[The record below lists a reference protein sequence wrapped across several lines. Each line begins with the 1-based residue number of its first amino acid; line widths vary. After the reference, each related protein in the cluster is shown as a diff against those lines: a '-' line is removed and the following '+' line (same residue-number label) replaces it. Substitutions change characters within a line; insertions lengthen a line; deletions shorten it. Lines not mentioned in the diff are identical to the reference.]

1 MDDCCAKQSP
11 ALTGE
16 PLRVEVA
23 GMAEEVVII
32 LTTWPDIELARV
44 AARTL
49 VEERLAACAN
59 IVPAIES
66 IYRWEGK
73 VEIATETL
81 MILKTTIGRYP
92 QLEMRIKALHSY
104 EVPEIV
110 SLRVTDGLP
119 AYLRW
124 VEASSG

>member
-1 MDDCCAKQSP
+1 
-11 ALTGE
+11 
-16 PLRVEVA
+16 
-23 GMAEEVVII
+23 MAEEVLIV
-32 LTTWPDIELARV
+32 LTTWPDAEGARTAARV
-44 AARTL
+44 L
-49 VEERLAACAN
+49 VEQKLAACAN

-73 VEIATETL
+73 IETATEVL
-81 MILKTTIGRYP
+81 MVLKTTIGRYP
-92 QLEMRIKALHSY
+92 QLETRIKELHSY

-124 VEASSG
+124 VESSCNG

>member
-1 MDDCCAKQSP
+1 MA
-11 ALTGE
+11 
-16 PLRVEVA
+16 
-23 GMAEEVVII
+23 MAEEVLVVF
-32 LTTWPDIELARV
+32 TTWPDAQSARA
-44 AARTL
+44 AARLL
-49 VEERLAACAN
+49 VEEQLAACAN
-59 IVPAIES
+59 LVSAVES

-73 VEIATETL
+73 IETSVEVL

-92 QLEMRIKALHSY
+92 QLETRIKALHSY

-124 VEASSG
+124 VEAGCG

>member
-1 MDDCCAKQSP
+1 
-11 ALTGE
+11 
-16 PLRVEVA
+16 
-23 GMAEEVVII
+23 MAEEVLVVF
-32 LTTWPDIELARV
+32 TTWPDAEGART

-49 VEERLAACAN
+49 VEEKLAACAN
-59 IVPAIES
+59 LLPAVES

-73 VEIATETL
+73 VETAGDVL
-81 MILKTTIGRYP
+81 MILKTTIARY
-92 QLEMRIKALHSY
+92 QMLETRIRALHSY

-124 VEASSG
+124 VEQSCLP